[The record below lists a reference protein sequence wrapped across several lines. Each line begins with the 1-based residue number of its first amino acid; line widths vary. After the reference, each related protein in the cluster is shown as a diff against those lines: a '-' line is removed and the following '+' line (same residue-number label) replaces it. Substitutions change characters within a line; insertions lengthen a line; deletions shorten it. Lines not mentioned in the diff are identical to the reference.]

1 MTKHV
6 QFLELLIGPLA
17 NEGGGG
23 GTPATLIEKSISA
36 NGTYNAADDSADGY
50 SKAVVNVQPDLQ
62 SKSVTIQQNG
72 QTTVSPDQGKD
83 GLSSVGV
90 TVNVQP
96 DLQAKSVTITENGT
110 TNVAPDQDKD
120 GLSGVA
126 ITVNVSGGGGSANDW
141 AYAFI
146 SGGYS
151 GVLTDSAD
159 PTVPRITKVI
169 TCSMEE
175 ETGLTGINL
184 PNCTQIGYAAFTD
197 CVNLV
202 SVSLAACTNV
212 MGNAFQRC
220 EKIETLSIPLC
231 TEIGSYAFSNLKL
244 LQELNLPKV
253 KYINSSSLVGK
264 ANEGSQ
270 KNSLVKLV
278 ELPELIS
285 NGGGVQYFNSMTAI
299 RMGSAVT
306 TLSSNAFRYLP
317 ALDTVIFGQNL
328 ASVPTMGSQFVF
340 GGSAIRDGNGYVYVP
355 DALEAT
361 WKTASLWSAIA
372 AQIKPLSAITN
383 WAAGTYAVGDV
394 VTYSGHYYRCAAST
408 ASEPWLGPWDTTLWQ
423 DLGAIY

>member
-17 NEGGGG
+17 HEGGGG

-36 NGTYNAADDSADGY
+36 NGTYHAADDSADGY

-159 PTVPRITKVI
+159 PTVPRNYVFY
-169 TCSMEE
+169 
-175 ETGLTGINL
+175 GRGDRVDRY
-184 PNCTQIGYAAFTD
+184 Q
-197 CVNLV
+197 
-202 SVSLAACTNV
+202 
-212 MGNAFQRC
+212 
-220 EKIETLSIPLC
+220 
-231 TEIGSYAFSNLKL
+231 
-244 LQELNLPKV
+244 
-253 KYINSSSLVGK
+253 
-264 ANEGSQ
+264 
-270 KNSLVKLV
+270 
-278 ELPELIS
+278 
-285 NGGGVQYFNSMTAI
+285 
-299 RMGSAVT
+299 SA
-306 TLSSNAFRYLP
+306 
-317 ALDTVIFGQNL
+317 
-328 ASVPTMGSQFVF
+328 
-340 GGSAIRDGNGYVYVP
+340 
-355 DALEAT
+355 
-361 WKTASLWSAIA
+361 
-372 AQIKPLSAITN
+372 
-383 WAAGTYAVGDV
+383 
-394 VTYSGHYYRCAAST
+394 
-408 ASEPWLGPWDTTLWQ
+408 
-423 DLGAIY
+423 

>member
-23 GTPATLIEKSISA
+23 GSATLINKSVSA
-36 NGTYNAADDSADGY
+36 NGTYNASSDNADGY
-50 SKAVVNVQPDLQ
+50 KKVTVDVQPDLQ

-96 DLQAKSVTITENGT
+96 DLQSKSVTIEQNGT
-110 TNVAPDQDKD
+110 TTVSPDQDKD
-120 GLSGVA
+120 GLSGVE

-146 SGGYS
+146 SGGYT
-151 GVLTDSAD
+151 GVLTDSTD
-159 PTVPRITKVI
+159 PTVPRITRVI
-169 TCSMEE
+169 AGAMESE
-175 ETGLTGINL
+175 PGLTGIDLRNCTVIESNAFNGCSNAESVNL
-184 PNCTQIGYAAFTD
+184 PVCT
-197 CVNLV
+197 
-202 SVSLAACTNV
+202 
-212 MGNAFQRC
+212 
-220 EKIETLSIPLC
+220 K
-231 TEIGSYAFSNLKL
+231 
-244 LQELNLPKV
+244 
-253 KYINSSSLVGK
+253 INSSAIKDCGAIKTFNAPLCKEIATGAMGQMWKLESINLN
-264 ANEGSQ
+264 ALETLGSSALCGVQ
-270 KNSLVKLV
+270 PSSGSGHNTTLKFV
-278 ELPELIS
+278 ELPALKTA
-285 NGGGVQYFNSMTAI
+285 NGNFASFKGMTAM
-299 RMGSAVT
+299 RLGSAVT
-306 TLSSNAFRYLP
+306 SLAGNFARYNAL
-317 ALDTVIFGQNL
+317 LDTVIFGQSL
-328 ASVPTMGSQFVF
+328 AAVPTMASQFVF

-361 WKTASLWSAIA
+361 WKTASQWSAIA